1 MAAPPSGAPSFFR
14 ICRRKRPVRL
24 GWRMDETDIGVKSRW
39 EYLYRAMDKSSPRLI
54 GQRPM
59 KVLFVC
65 TQNVA
70 RSPLA
75 EAIFRELV
83 GGRSQHLVRSVGI
96 ASSALQRLTTRDL
109 AWADVIVVMEPAHL
123 ALIKRRWPKQA
134 AKVWVLDVPDDY
146 DPGEPEL
153 RAVLTPKI
161 RTLLE
166 GLDVVEPPR

>member
-1 MAAPPSGAPSFFR
+1 
-14 ICRRKRPVRL
+14 
-24 GWRMDETDIGVKSRW
+24 
-39 EYLYRAMDKSSPRLI
+39 
-54 GQRPM
+54 M
-59 KVLFVC
+59 KALFVC

-75 EAIFRELV
+75 AAIFRELV
-83 GGRSQHLVRSVGI
+83 GGRSQHLVRSAGI
-96 ASSALQRLTTRDL
+96 APSAFQRLTTRDL
-109 AWADVIVVMEPAHL
+109 AWADVIMVMEPAHL
-123 ALIKRRWPKQA
+123 ALIKRHWPKQA
-134 AKVWVLDVPDDY
+134 VKVWVLGVPDDY